1 MKIKNVMFS
10 GVMAAILMSVAGAA
24 NAADPISVASTGYVD
39 AKVGVVDT
47 KVGTIPQGGFT
58 VGSATYSDVATAI
71 KALDTKT
78 EGVVGSEDMQNIQ
91 DSIATLTGDENK
103 EGSVKQQI
111 NAVKTA
117 QAEVD
122 AAQNLKITANQ
133 GAIEKLNANAET
145 DGSVAHSIA
154 NAVIQQSQVQGLET
168 ALGDK
173 ADKTT
178 IGDVAE
184 GKTVVQMIADA
195 KLEATYNDT
204 QVKADI
210 AQNKADI
217 AKNAGDIATKASA
230 SDLTDLA
237 NAVNDAEKGLAKTN
251 EIATANKAAIEAE
264 NTGLAA
270 AHTAI
275 ATLNGGADQTGSV
288 AYAVKGLA
296 DGAVATN
303 TGAIAK
309 LNGADTEEGS
319 VAHTVKGYAVPK
331 PGANCAHTKCVLS
344 VDQDGAPYWMELAL
358 SL

>member
-1 MKIKNVMFS
+1 MKIKNIMFG

-91 DSIATLTGDENK
+91 NSIATLTGDENK
-103 EGSVKQQI
+103 DGSVKQQI

-122 AAQNLKITANQ
+122 EAQDLKITANEN
-133 GAIEKLNANAET
+133 AITKLNAGAET

-154 NAVIQQSQVQGLET
+154 NAVIQQSQVKDLET
-168 ALGDK
+168 ALGGK

-178 IGDVAE
+178 IGDVPAD
-184 GKTVVQMIADA
+184 KTVVQMITEAQSAARYDDA
-195 KLEATYNDT
+195 

-210 AQNKADI
+210 AAN
-217 AKNAGDIATKASA
+217 TKAI
-230 SDLTDLA
+230 TDLETGKQAKLTADNLKSDGAA
-237 NAVNDAEKGLAKTN
+237 NVS
-251 EIATANKAAIEAE
+251 IAE
-264 NTGLAA
+264 NGVITISATDTTY
-270 AHTAI
+270 TAGTNV
-275 ATLNGGADQTGSV
+275 TLGENNSINVTMAESV
-288 AYAVKGLA
+288 ATGGDAAVS
-296 DGAVATN
+296 ATQ
-303 TGAIAK
+303 
-309 LNGADTEEGS
+309 
-319 VAHTVKGYAVPK
+319 VQGYAIPK
-331 PGANCAHTKCVLS
+331 PGTNCQKTTCVLT
-344 VDQDGAPYWMELAL
+344 VDKATNEPYWMELAI
-358 SL
+358 SVSAAE

>member
-1 MKIKNVMFS
+1 MKIKNIMFG
-10 GVMAAILMSVAGAA
+10 GVMAAILTSVAGAA

-71 KALDTKT
+71 EALDTKT

-103 EGSVKQQI
+103 DGSVKQQI

-122 AAQNLKITANQ
+122 AAQNQKITANEN
-133 GAIEKLNANAET
+133 AITKLNGTATE

-168 ALGDK
+168 ALGGK

-184 GKTVVQMIADA
+184 GKTVVQMIT
-195 KLEATYNDT
+195 EAQAAAEYDDT

-217 AKNAGDIATKASA
+217 ATKASA
-230 SDLTDLA
+230 TDLTNLT

-251 EIATANKAAIEAE
+251 EIAVANQ
-264 NTGLAA
+264 G
-270 AHTAI
+270 AI
-275 ATLNGGADQTGSV
+275 ATLNGGADQAGSV
-288 AYAVKGLA
+288 A
-296 DGAVATN
+296 N
-303 TGAIAK
+303 TAK
-309 LNGADTEEGS
+309 T
-319 VAHTVKGYAVPK
+319 TVEGYAVPK
-331 PGANCAHTKCVLS
+331 PGENCAHAKCVLS
-344 VDQDGAPYWMELAL
+344 VDQNGDPYWMELAL

>member
-91 DSIATLTGDENK
+91 NSIATLTGDVNK

-122 AAQNLKITANQ
+122 EAQDLKITANQ

-145 DGSVAHSIA
+145 SGSVAHSIA
-154 NAVIQQSQVQGLET
+154 NAVIQQSQVQDLGT
-168 ALGDK
+168 ALNAK
-173 ADKTT
+173 ADKST

-195 KLEATYNDT
+195 KSEATYNDT

-217 AKNAGDIATKASA
+217 ATKASA
-230 SDLTDLA
+230 TDLTNLA
-237 NAVNDAEKGLAKTN
+237 SAVNDAEKGLAKTN

-309 LNGADTEEGS
+309 LNGADTEAGS

-331 PGANCAHTKCVLS
+331 PGANCAHAKCVLS